1 MSIMPTDVEPGAAP
15 VQPEQPRQLG
25 RSRVYTAQDLSVRL
39 RHWHAPRINRWEQL
53 CVLAGTLNVEFLGAG
68 GIVAATLAA
77 GETRWIAPGTRWRV
91 ASVGADDRFAIGVHA
106 DSKGQAEAPQP
117 LRSTLLDAAPR
128 AEVFDRAG
136 LQQCLRALPPGARC
150 VIRLRFADNVAPAEL
165 GVAGD
170 LFWHPLETH
179 AEGATVLAVR
189 SARPFDL
196 AAYLGR
202 DHAVIEAALGG
213 ALAADAVAARW
224 LQTTLERHLQI
235 EERLIFPA
243 YIEAGGQAGW
253 VRGLL
258 NEHGYLRQ
266 YLAAFAQ
273 ADGRRKLLRLLDAH
287 DEKEEGTVYPDVMAH
302 LGARAAALLAQAV
315 AWPAP
320 AGAD

>member
-1 MSIMPTDVEPGAAP
+1 MSADVESSVVP
-15 VQPEQPRQLG
+15 VQPEQPRPLG
-25 RSRVYTAQDLSVRL
+25 RSRVYTAQDLSARL

-53 CVLAGTLNVEFLGAG
+53 CVLAGTLSVEYLGAS

-91 ASVGADDRFAIGVHA
+91 AGMGADDRFAIGVHA
-106 DSKGQAEAPQP
+106 DAKGQAEAPQP
-117 LRSTLLDAAPR
+117 LRSTLLETAPR

-136 LQQCLRALPPGARC
+136 LQQCLRALPPGARS
-150 VIRLRFADNVAPAEL
+150 VIRLRFVDNVAPAEL
-165 GVAGD
+165 GGAGD

-179 AEGATVLAVR
+179 AEGATALAVR

-213 ALAADAVAARW
+213 ALAGDAEAACW
-224 LQTTLERHLQI
+224 LQATLERHLQI

-243 YIEAGGQAGW
+243 YVEAGGQAGW

-273 ADGRRKLLRLLDAH
+273 VDGRRKLLRLLDAH

-302 LGARAAALLAQAV
+302 LGARAAALLAQAL

-320 AGAD
+320 AGSG